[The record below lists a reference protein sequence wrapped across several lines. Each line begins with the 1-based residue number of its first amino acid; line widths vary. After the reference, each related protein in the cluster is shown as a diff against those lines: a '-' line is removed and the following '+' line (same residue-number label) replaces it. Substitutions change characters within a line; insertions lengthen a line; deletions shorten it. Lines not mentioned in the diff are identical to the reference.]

1 MTSILKRILFLLLIF
16 ASCFGCKKDS
26 LKDADLLKTTW
37 ILSYIQ
43 DTKTHTVTNYP
54 SDATKR
60 ISIVFNDS
68 PDIISFNGICNGG
81 EGTFTYSSV
90 TGEIK
95 VTDLG
100 TTLIWCKYVEWE
112 TYTVQNLNYASSYKI
127 DGNDLV
133 IYSNGSYNLY
143 FTKN

>member
-1 MTSILKRILFLLLIF
+1 M
-16 ASCFGCKKDS
+16 KDT
-26 LKDADLLKTTW
+26 DLLETTW
-37 ILSYIQ
+37 FLSYIQ
-43 DTKTHTVTNYP
+43 DTKTQAITNYP
-54 SDATKR
+54 SDAAKK
-60 ISIVFNDS
+60 ISIIFSDSSNDIGFS
-68 PDIISFNGICNGG
+68 GICNGG
-81 EGTFTYSSV
+81 AGTYTYSTN

-112 TYTVQNLNYASSYKI
+112 TYTVQNLSYASSYKI

-133 IYSNGSYNLY
+133 IYSNGMYNLY